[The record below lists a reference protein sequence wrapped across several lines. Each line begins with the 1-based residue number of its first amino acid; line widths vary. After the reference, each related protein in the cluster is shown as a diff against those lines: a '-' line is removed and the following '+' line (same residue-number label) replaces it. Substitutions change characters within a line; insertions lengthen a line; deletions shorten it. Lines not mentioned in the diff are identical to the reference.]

1 MRVEV
6 DPKVCEGNGQCS
18 VVAEEV
24 YDLDDDGYAFVR
36 ASCQDTVPEEL
47 EEAARDGAAACPVQ
61 AITVLEW

>member
-6 DPKVCEGNGQCS
+6 DPKVCEGHGQCF

-36 ASCQDTVPEEL
+36 DSCQDTVLEEL
-47 EEAARDGAAACPVQ
+47 EEAAQDGAAACPVQ
-61 AITVLEW
+61 AITVLKR